1 MNVAIWILQVLL
13 ALFFIYHS
21 YMLLRPNR
29 ERLQRGGMK
38 YVLEMPAGLRV
49 FAGSAEGLAGVALI
63 VTPFLGSLK
72 ILAPLAASGLVVLM
86 LGAIVFHYG
95 RREFQNIGLN
105 AVLGILSA
113 TIAWARF
120 GPYHF

>member
-1 MNVAIWILQVLL
+1 MGVAIWVLQVLV
-13 ALFFIYHS
+13 ALFFVYHS
-21 YMLLRPNR
+21 FMLLRPNP
-29 ERLQRGGMK
+29 ERLQQGMK

-63 VTPFLGSLK
+63 VTPFLGALK
-72 ILAPLAASGLVVLM
+72 ILAPLAAAGLVILM
-86 LGAIVFHYG
+86 LGAIVFHFG

-105 AVLGILSA
+105 AVLGVLSA
-113 TIAWARF
+113 VIAWARF

>member
-1 MNVAIWILQVLL
+1 MNIAVWVLQILL
-13 ALFFIYHS
+13 ALFFVYHS
-21 YMLLRPNR
+21 YVLLRPNPQ
-29 ERLQRGGMK
+29 RLQQGMR

-49 FAGSAEGLAGVALI
+49 FAGTAEGLAGVAMI
-63 VTPFLGSLK
+63 VTPFLGPLK
-72 ILAPLAASGLVVLM
+72 VLAPLAAAGLVVLM
-86 LGAIVFHYG
+86 LGAMVFHYG

-113 TIAWARF
+113 VIAWARF

>member
-1 MNVAIWILQVLL
+1 MNIVVWVLQILL
-13 ALFFIYHS
+13 ALFFVYHS
-21 YMLLRPNR
+21 SLLLRPNPQ
-29 ERLQRGGMK
+29 RLQQGMR

-49 FAGSAEGLAGVALI
+49 FAGSAEGLAGVAMI
-63 VTPFLGSLK
+63 VTPFLGPLK
-72 ILAPLAASGLVVLM
+72 VLAPLAAAGLVVLM

>member
-1 MNVAIWILQVLL
+1 M
-13 ALFFIYHS
+13 ALFFVYHS
-21 YMLLRPNR
+21 FMLLRPNP
-29 ERLQRGGMK
+29 ERLQQGMK

-63 VTPFLGSLK
+63 VTPFLGALK
-72 ILAPLAASGLVVLM
+72 TFAPLAAAGLVILM
-86 LGAIVFHYG
+86 LGAIVFHFG

-105 AVLGILSA
+105 AVLGVLSA
-113 TIAWARF
+113 VIAWARF